1 MVGTSAY
8 VRSHTGN
15 PTVRYRDPAVT
26 ETTDT
31 EYDDL
36 SADPLATPNELV
48 AAQPVRPSGG
58 LSPGARAF
66 FDWVVVV
73 GVALLVAIIV
83 RTFLLAHYQVEGTS
97 MLSTLTPGD
106 RVFVNKISYRLHD
119 PNRGDVVVL
128 HELTGTI
135 ERDLIKRVIALPE
148 ETIEIVD
155 CNVYIDGL
163 RLDEPY
169 LDPNVVSERSWC
181 ELAPVTVPDN
191 HVFVMGDNRPGSSD
205 SRSFG
210 PIDEHNL
217 VGRAFVV
224 FWPRG
229 DWQWL

>member
-1 MVGTSAY
+1 M
-8 VRSHTGN
+8 
-15 PTVRYRDPAVT
+15 T

-31 EYDDL
+31 EFDDL
-36 SADPLATPNELV
+36 SEIHPDDVIATPTTKP
-48 AAQPVRPSGG
+48 AGG

-83 RTFLLAHYQVEGTS
+83 RSFFLAHYQVEGQS
-97 MLSTLTPGD
+97 MLSTLSPGD
-106 RVFVNKISYRLHD
+106 RVFVNKMSYRLHE

-128 HELTGTI
+128 HELTGSI

-155 CNVYIDGL
+155 CNVFIDGL
-163 RLDEPY
+163 RLEEPY
-169 LDPNVVSERSWC
+169 LDPAVVADRQWC
-181 ELAPVTVPDN
+181 EMAPVEVPEN
-191 HVFVMGDNRPGSSD
+191 RVFVMGDNRPGSSD

-210 PIDEHNL
+210 PIDEDNL

-224 FWPRG
+224 FWPRN

>member
-1 MVGTSAY
+1 M
-8 VRSHTGN
+8 
-15 PTVRYRDPAVT
+15 T

-31 EYDDL
+31 EFDEL
-36 SADPLATPNELV
+36 PAEPATPDDDDV
-48 AAQPVRPSGG
+48 VVPPVRPAGG
-58 LSPGARAF
+58 LTPGARAF
-66 FDWVVVV
+66 FDWVIVV

-97 MLSTLTPGD
+97 MLSTLNEGD
-106 RVFVNKISYRLHD
+106 RVFVNKMSYRLHD

-169 LDPNVVSERSWC
+169 LDPAVVADRTWC
-181 ELAPVTVPDN
+181 EMAPVTVPEDR
-191 HVFVMGDNRPGSSD
+191 VFVMGDNRPSSSD

-210 PIDEHNL
+210 PIDEINL

>member
-1 MVGTSAY
+1 MPA
-8 VRSHTGN
+8 
-15 PTVRYRDPAVT
+15 VRYRDPGVT
-26 ETTDT
+26 EITDT
-31 EYDDL
+31 EFDDL
-36 SADPLATPNELV
+36 SAEPMATPTPPV
-48 AAQPVRPSGG
+48 AVPPLRPAGG

-73 GVALLVAIIV
+73 GVALLVAVTV

-97 MLSTLTPGD
+97 MLSTLNPGD
-106 RVFVNKISYRLHD
+106 RVFVNKMSYRLHE

-135 ERDLIKRVIALPE
+135 ERDLIKRVIALPD

-163 RLDEPY
+163 RLEEPY
-169 LDPNVVSERSWC
+169 LDPAVVSDRGWC
-181 ELAPVTVPDN
+181 ETAPVTVSDN

-210 PIDEHNL
+210 PIDEDNL

-224 FWPRG
+224 FWPRD